1 MVRGVKNLAES
12 TRLVCK
18 CLFFVAVHVVA
29 VHVVRGV
36 KNLAESTRL
45 VCKLFIFR
53 GSSRGGG
60 SRGARGKKSCGK
72 YSLSL

>member
-45 VCKLFIFR
+45 VCKCSAK
-53 GSSRGGG
+53 SSKLH
-60 SRGARGKKSCGK
+60 SE
-72 YSLSL
+72 

>member
-1 MVRGVKNLAES
+1 MAD
-12 TRLVCK
+12 

-45 VCKLFIFR
+45 VCKCLFFVAVHVV
-53 GSSRGGG
+53 GG
-60 SRGARGKKSCGK
+60 SRGARGKKILRK
-72 YSLSL
+72 VLA